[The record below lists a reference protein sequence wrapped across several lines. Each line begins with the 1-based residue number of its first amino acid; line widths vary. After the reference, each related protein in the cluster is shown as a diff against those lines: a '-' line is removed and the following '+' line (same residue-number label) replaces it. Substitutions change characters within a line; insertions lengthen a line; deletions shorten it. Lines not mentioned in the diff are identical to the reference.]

1 MGSFPIQKE
10 KKKLSLPIKIFIG
23 MALGIVAG
31 LICAFANLGAFTK
44 EWIKPI
50 GTIYVNLLKFLV
62 VPVVLFSIADGVI
75 SLNDLK
81 RVGSVGL
88 KTFIYYMFTTALA
101 VVIGLVLVN
110 LFKGNFTP
118 LPSAELGEL
127 AYEAKEAPSVMSVI
141 VNIFPDNLFKPMVN
155 ADMLPVIVIAI
166 FLGAGCLAAGS
177 KGAKIA
183 DLINCGQEVVMKI
196 MMMIISFTPY
206 GVFCLM
212 TNVVAENGP
221 QIIGKLAL
229 IIGVAYLGYLIHVV
243 VVYGLSVALLSKMNP
258 ITFFKGIAPAMI
270 TAFTT
275 TSSNATLPVNIEC
288 CNKMGAEPEISSF
301 VLPLGATIN
310 MDGTAIYQAVCAV
323 FIACCYGVELTLG
336 DMAMIV
342 LTATLAS
349 VGTAGVSGAGMIM
362 LAMVLTQVGLP
373 VEGIAIIAGV
383 DKIFDMGRTT
393 LNITG
398 DATCAMFISRLERE
412 KQGKI
417 AKANK

>member
-1 MGSFPIQKE
+1 MKE
-10 KKKLSLPIKIFIG
+10 KKKLSLSVWIFIG
-23 MALGIVAG
+23 MIVGILVG
-31 LICAFANLGAFTK
+31 LCFLKKPEFTTDYL
-44 EWIKPI
+44 KPI
-50 GTIYVNLLKFLV
+50 GTIYINLLKFLV
-62 VPVVLFSIADGVI
+62 VPVVLFSITDGVV
-75 SLNDLK
+75 SLKDLK

-88 KTFIYYMFTTALA
+88 RTFVYYMFTTAIA
-101 VVIGLVLVN
+101 VVIGLVLANV
-110 LFKGNFTP
+110 FKGAFP
-118 LPSAELGEL
+118 LLQTTGLE
-127 AYEAKEAPSVMSVI
+127 YEAKESPSVMQVI
-141 VNIFPDNLFKPMVN
+141 VNIFPDNFFKPMVN
-155 ADMLPVIVIAI
+155 SDMLPVIVIAI
-166 FLGAGCLAAGS
+166 FLGAGVLAAGEQ
-177 KGAKIA
+177 GQKIG
-183 DLINCGQEVVMKI
+183 DLIHCCEEVIMQI
-196 MMMIISFTPY
+196 MMMIIKFTPI

-212 TNVVAENGP
+212 TNVVAVNGAD
-221 QIIGKLAL
+221 IIGKLAL
-229 IIGVAYLGYLIHVV
+229 IIGVAYIGYIVHVV
-243 VVYGLSVALLSKMNP
+243 VVYGLSVKFLAKMSP
-258 ITFFKGIAPAMI
+258 LAFFKGIAPAMI

-398 DATCAMFISRLERE
+398 DATCALFISRLERE
-412 KQGKI
+412 KAARKA
-417 AKANK
+417 AKAAK